1 MMPVIDVSQATEPGE
16 PSVVIFRDA
25 RFLGGFS
32 FFGDRIPLTGV
43 VELDARRHVVSQS
56 MDGRLE

>member
-1 MMPVIDVSQATEPGE
+1 MPILDVSKATEPGE
-16 PSVVIFRDA
+16 PTVVIFRDA

-32 FFGDRIPLTGV
+32 MFGDLTPLTGI
-43 VELDARRHVVSQS
+43 VELDAHRRVASQS